1 MKDLKKLLLALLILL
16 AQAAWCAEIHDGDAV
31 VAGKYVKI
39 SSKILEEERTL
50 LIGLP
55 EGYENSSRSYPV
67 LYVLDGEAGSLID
80 AIAATRISGDGHSPE
95 MIVVAIANTR
105 RNRDMIPG
113 SDTAPKFFRF
123 IAEELFPFV
132 KKEFRADD
140 QRILYGAS
148 NAGLFVVFS
157 FLENPDGFAG
167 YIASSPTINW
177 RKDFMS
183 EKAKGLMAKNVRL
196 NQFLYIIYGD
206 RDFAEVP
213 AALADFLPL
222 LEAMRAKGLR
232 LQTKYLPE
240 ATHVPL
246 NSLQHGLMSMY
257 EGYRYPDEMRN
268 SGGLAA
274 LKAYY
279 VDYSKKA
286 GRTVKPPQVTI
297 SRLGQWLLL
306 EKKDVKEAC
315 RVFEHALQLYPGD
328 FACTAL
334 LAIGYYNDNAADLAK
349 KYYLKTKEI
358 MGRTKD
364 AEPSFAEW
372 KEMKVKF
379 E

>member
-1 MKDLKKLLLALLILL
+1 MKRLKAFLFALLLLLALWG
-16 AQAAWCAEIHDGDAV
+16 WCAEIHDGDAV
-31 VAGKYVKI
+31 MAGKYIKI

-50 LIGLP
+50 LIGMP
-55 EGYENSSRSYPV
+55 EGYENSSQSYPV

-80 AIAATRISGDGHSPE
+80 AVAATRISGSGYIPE

-105 RNRDMIPG
+105 RNRDMMPG
-113 SDTAPKFFRF
+113 SDTAPKFLRF
-123 IAEELFPFV
+123 ITEELFPFI
-132 KKEFRADD
+132 KNNFRADD
-140 QRILYGAS
+140 QKVLYGAS

-157 FLENPDGFAG
+157 FLENPDCFTGF
-167 YIASSPTINW
+167 IASSPTINW

-183 EKAKGLMAKNVRL
+183 DKAKELMTKNVRL

-206 RDFAEVP
+206 KDFEEVP

-222 LEAMRAKGLR
+222 LEAMQAKGLR

-240 ATHVPL
+240 ADHVPL

-257 EGYRYPDEMRN
+257 EGYRYPDEMRK
-268 SGGLAA
+268 SEGLDA

-279 VDYSKKA
+279 ADYSKKV
-286 GRTVKPPQVTI
+286 GYPVKPPQAAI

-306 EKKDVKEAC
+306 EKKDIKEAC

-328 FACTAL
+328 YANTAL
-334 LAIGYYNDNAADLAK
+334 LAIAYYNDHSLGQARE
-349 KYYLKTKEI
+349 YFLKTKEI

-364 AEPSFAEW
+364 AEPPFAEW
-372 KEMKVKF
+372 KEMKSKF